1 MKKKITYLFISH
13 FFFLIIGFGLG
24 VYFLPILTAP
34 ASIEISKINEYE
46 NKSQYQTKFVRD
58 LRGSDPFH
66 WGEAK
71 VTISNTKITVNG
83 AIAPGPDYKLYLT
96 NEDFL
101 PIKDEAKYVAEVK
114 SFEIIFKNK
123 HSKLPVN
130 FFIFYFFQ
138 CFSSNKI
145 KFFLVTNCKVKTC
158 LILIF
163 FR

>member
-34 ASIEISKINEYE
+34 ESVEISKINEYE
-46 NKSQYQTKFVRD
+46 NKSQYQTEFVRD

-83 AIAPGPDYKLYLT
+83 CLLYTSPSPRDATLSRM
-96 NEDFL
+96 
-101 PIKDEAKYVAEVK
+101 P
-114 SFEIIFKNK
+114 
-123 HSKLPVN
+123 
-130 FFIFYFFQ
+130 
-138 CFSSNKI
+138 SSA
-145 KFFLVTNCKVKTC
+145 
-158 LILIF
+158 
-163 FR
+163 